1 MINCPLQL
9 KRAKDDN
16 ENVKETLRKQDG
28 FYLSWS
34 QFQQVF
40 EVKKLGENKTHVQ
53 PGYLEVRVSNISS
66 AFGQAKNIL
75 EEIRQYQ
82 PKRHFQCVSGSI
94 DAIAEDVQEFKI
106 GDEVIAFITSKW
118 VKSRV
123 FVPVTQ
129 LLKKPSFLSKEQAA
143 VASGML
149 SIIILEEFTLFV
161 NKEDLVN
168 TVS

>member
-1 MINCPLQL
+1 MINCSLQL

-40 EVKKLGENKTHVQ
+40 ELKKISENKTRVL
-53 PGYLEVRVSNISS
+53 PGFAEVRASHLSS
-66 AFGQAKNIL
+66 AFGQAKNIV
-75 EEIRQYQ
+75 EEIRQYE

-94 DAIAEDVQEFKI
+94 DAIAEGLQEFKI

-123 FVPVTQ
+123 LVPVTQ

-149 SIIILEEFTLFV
+149 SIIILEKFTVFID
-161 NKEDLVN
+161 KEI
-168 TVS
+168 